1 MSETLMTLS
10 ASLLGLIIH
19 IPSEVCYLLTCC
31 CQKRRLENTG
41 HLTSSSSKG
50 LVAMEPGPSQ
60 TLETLVLPET
70 TVTSAPPLAPETQAD
85 RIVVAFIP
93 HILQDTFGESQAT
106 LMAGRKT
113 QKIHINPQLQ
123 WYAGDILNRIDK
135 TDEPIKNLSK
145 ESASPFPGIKA
156 FQELYG
162 TTGSEMK
169 EIGLVKKVYCH
180 SEIDQCIQEGLK
192 STDVD
197 MTMLQSQNW
206 IKEIRADIA
215 QS

>member
-1 MSETLMTLS
+1 
-10 ASLLGLIIH
+10 
-19 IPSEVCYLLTCC
+19 
-31 CQKRRLENTG
+31 
-41 HLTSSSSKG
+41 
-50 LVAMEPGPSQ
+50 MEPGPSQ

-70 TVTSAPPLAPETQAD
+70 TATSAPPLAPETQAD
-85 RIVVAFIP
+85 RIAVAFIP

-123 WYAGDILNRIDK
+123 WYVGDILNRIDK

-145 ESASPFPGIKA
+145 ESTSPFPGIKA
-156 FQELYG
+156 FQEIYG

-192 STDVD
+192 STNVE

-206 IKEIRADIA
+206 IKEIRAGIA